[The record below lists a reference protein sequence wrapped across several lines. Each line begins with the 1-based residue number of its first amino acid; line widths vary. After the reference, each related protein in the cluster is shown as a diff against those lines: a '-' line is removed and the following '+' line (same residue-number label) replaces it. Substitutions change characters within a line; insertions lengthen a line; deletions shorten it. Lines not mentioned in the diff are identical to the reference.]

1 MNTASGS
8 VQVLEA
14 IFESMY
20 QQKLQKLRK
29 SFYKTYATPNDKKR
43 IEEVH
48 GVFSTRT

>member
-20 QQKLQKLRK
+20 QQKLQKLI
-29 SFYKTYATPNDKKR
+29 NKKR

-48 GVFSTRT
+48 GVFSTRTK